1 MGLRTTA
8 KAAWQ
13 RVKNW
18 VVGLLVAIGLIVIPP
33 AIGGSKDFSW
43 TNPTQYTDG
52 TALDPAT
59 DLKEIRIYCSKDG
72 QQVPVIVVPSPAT
85 NYTATLSTGTY
96 QCYATAVSVE
106 DQESF
111 ASNSVTFTVDPLIPN
126 PPVLVQ

>member
-1 MGLRTTA
+1 MKTWLADKWA
-8 KAAWQ
+8 KLK
-13 RVKNW
+13 VW
-18 VVGLLVAIGLIVIPP
+18 VVGVLVSIGLIVIPP

-72 QQVPVIVVPSPAT
+72 AQVPVIVVSSPAT

>member
-1 MGLRTTA
+1 MKTWLADKWA
-8 KAAWQ
+8 KLK
-13 RVKNW
+13 VW
-18 VVGLLVAIGLIVIPP
+18 VVGVLVSIGLIVIPP

-72 QQVPVIVVPSPAT
+72 AQVPVIVVPSPAT